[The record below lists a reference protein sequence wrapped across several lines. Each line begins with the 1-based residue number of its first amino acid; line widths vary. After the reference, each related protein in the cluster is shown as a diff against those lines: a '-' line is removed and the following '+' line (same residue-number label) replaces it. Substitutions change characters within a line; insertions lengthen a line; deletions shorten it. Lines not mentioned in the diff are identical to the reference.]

1 MKIRYDAEGDFIE
14 VVLKDRKGT
23 LRKTNSPYIMEKI
36 DDDKNVIGFSILR
49 VSTLK
54 KQGHNIDLVN
64 VATPAMDEF
73 KLWYQRL
80 QSQIPGGDMQRIAE
94 VIEANTTEF
103 VAQCYELYQLPP
115 LGSLVKTIDT
125 PVELYGIVYN
135 ATTASIEPGRR
146 PIARGKDEKDEAAI
160 YQSNPQLSKL
170 LRSEFTALV
179 VGHRQSNKLYHY
191 LPPTPA
197 RIHGFVYLC
206 PMEEVRE
213 FSQSLA
219 FLNILLRS
227 NLPVSVEELTGA
239 SLRQMSQAYDDRHA
253 FLLAAGK
260 ELAVMLGRDF
270 NRLKAILEKIG
281 PVR

>member
-1 MKIRYDAEGDFIE
+1 
-14 VVLKDRKGT
+14 
-23 LRKTNSPYIMEKI
+23 
-36 DDDKNVIGFSILR
+36 
-49 VSTLK
+49 
-54 KQGHNIDLVN
+54 
-64 VATPAMDEF
+64 
-73 KLWYQRL
+73 
-80 QSQIPGGDMQRIAE
+80 MQRIAE
-94 VIEANTTEF
+94 VIEASTTEF

-160 YQSNPQLSKL
+160 YQSNPQLLKL
-170 LRSEFTALV
+170 LRSEFTTLV
-179 VGHRQSNKLYHY
+179 VGHRQGDRLYHY

-227 NLPVSVEELTGA
+227 SLPVSVEELTGA
-239 SLRQMSQAYDDRHA
+239 SLRQMSQAYDDKRA

-260 ELAVMLGRDF
+260 ELAVMLGGDF
-270 NRLKAILEKIG
+270 NRLKAILGRIKE
-281 PVR
+281 